1 MTDVLQQEGPA
12 RRLAS
17 ESIGWLTTAGAAGQP
32 QASPVWFVWDGA
44 SLWLRSQAT
53 AGKLRNIRVNPKV
66 AFHLADDGHGGNIL
80 TIDGTATI
88 GDEPPA
94 DLMESYV
101 TKYDGAIR
109 GALQTTPEQLMVDY
123 PATIRITPMCAL
135 GLVDARWEATLSA
148 PSYAEGPG
156 S

>member
-1 MTDVLQQEGPA
+1 MTDVLQQVGPA

-17 ESIGWLTTAGAAGQP
+17 ESIGWLTTVGAAGQP

-101 TKYDGAIR
+101 TNTTGPSA
-109 GALQTTPEQLMVDY
+109 ALCRPHPSSSWSTTRPRSGSRRRVHG
-123 PATIRITPMCAL
+123 PGRRP
-135 GLVDARWEATLSA
+135 WEATLSA
-148 PSYAEGPG
+148 PPYAEGPG

>member
-12 RRLAS
+12 QRLAS
-17 ESIGWLTTAGAAGQP
+17 EGIGWLTTVGAAGQP
-32 QASPVWFVWDGA
+32 QASPVWFVWDGS

-53 AGKLRNIRVNPKV
+53 AGKVRNLQANPKV
-66 AFHLADDGHGGNIL
+66 AFHLADDGNGGNIL

-101 TKYDGAIR
+101 AKYDAAIR
-109 GALQTTPEQLMVDY
+109 DALQTTPEQLMVDY
-123 PATIRITPMCAL
+123 PTTIRITPT
-135 GLVDARWEATLSA
+135 RTRTW
-148 PSYAEGPG
+148 
-156 S
+156 